1 MRLKL
6 FTAAVAALAI
16 GTVGAQGADLS
27 ARMPV
32 KAAPF
37 VPTFSWTGAYIGAHL
52 GYGWSAST
60 YTYAPTPDWSL
71 NSKPDGILGGGQI
84 GYNYQFGTWVLG
96 AEADFSWTGIKGTDI
111 DAAPAY
117 FGDRYESKIDWT
129 STITGRIGYAFD
141 RSLLYVK
148 GGAAF
153 AHTKLDY
160 QRAGSTDIGH
170 ASRTSTGWTIGGGLE
185 YAFAP
190 QWSARLEY
198 NYMDFGN
205 HNLRMN
211 EANGSWWD
219 MGLKQDMHVVK
230 AGINFRPW

>member
-6 FTAAVAALAI
+6 VSAAVAALAI

-37 VPTFSWTGAYIGAHL
+37 VPTFSWTGAYVGAHL
-52 GYGWSAST
+52 GYGWSDQT
-60 YTYAPTPDWSL
+60 YTYEPVPAWSL
-71 NSKPDGILGGGQI
+71 KSKADGVLGGAQF
-84 GYNYQFGTWVLG
+84 GYNYQAGTWVLG
-96 AEADFSWTGIKGTDI
+96 AEVDFSWTGIKATEVDSF
-111 DAAPAY
+111 PAY
-117 FGDRYESKIDWT
+117 LGDRYESKIDWT
-129 STITGRIGYAFD
+129 STVTGRIGYAFD

-160 QRAGSTDIGH
+160 QRAAGNSGD
-170 ASRTSTGWTIGGGLE
+170 ASRTSSGWTIGGGLE

-190 QWSARLEY
+190 NWSARVEY

-205 HNLRMN
+205 HNVRVT
-211 EANGSWWD
+211 EPGAWWD
-219 MGLKQDMHVVK
+219 MGVKQDMHVVK
-230 AGINFRPW
+230 AGVNFRLQ